1 MKHRNHMKKLGR
13 SVSHRKAMIR
23 NLLTSLLTEEKIQTT
38 QTRCKVLKREVE
50 KLITLGKKNTLN
62 ARRIAAS
69 RLYTKEAVAKLFGE
83 IAPRFQGRPGGYSRI
98 MLLGPR
104 RGDAA
109 SMGIIELLPADDA
122 PDVASSEESE
132 ASEE

>member
-38 QTRCKVLKREVE
+38 KTRCKVLKREVE
-50 KLITLGKKNTLN
+50 KLITLGKRNTLN

-69 RLYTKEAVAKLFGE
+69 RLYTKAAVAKLFGE
-83 IAPRFQGRPGGYSRI
+83 IAPRFQGRDGGYSRI
-98 MLLGPR
+98 MLIGPR

-109 SMGIIELLPADDA
+109 DMGIIELLPSDSAPAEAVADD
-122 PDVASSEESE
+122 SSKE
-132 ASEE
+132 

>member
-1 MKHRNHMKKLGR
+1 MNHRNHMKKLGR
-13 SVSHRKAMIR
+13 SVAHRKAMIR
-23 NLLTSLLTEEKIQTT
+23 NLLTSLLTNEKIQTT

-50 KLITLGKKNTLN
+50 KLITLGKRNTLN

-69 RLYTKEAVAKLFGE
+69 RLYTKESVAKLFDE
-83 IAPRFQGRPGGYSRI
+83 IAPRFHDRQGGYSRI

-109 SMGIIELLPADDA
+109 EMGIIELLPDGNVPAVT
-122 PDVASSEESE
+122 PQEEESSEE
-132 ASEE
+132 

>member
-1 MKHRNHMKKLGR
+1 MRHRNHMKKLGR
-13 SVSHRKAMIR
+13 SVAHRKAMIR

-50 KLITLGKKNTLN
+50 KLITLGKRNTLN

-69 RLYTKEAVAKLFGE
+69 RLYTKEAVARLFDE
-83 IAPRFQGRPGGYSRI
+83 IAPRFQDRQGGYTRI
-98 MLLGPR
+98 MLTGPR

-109 SMGIIELLPADDA
+109 EMGIIELLPTENAPAVADNED
-122 PDVASSEESE
+122 DSSEE
-132 ASEE
+132 